1 MTTRDQR
8 WQLII
13 RERLSL
19 IRRLSNFW
27 KRFSLSRHHCRT
39 ASYWSCA
46 TWTWKHEKKRY
57 WLNTDSFHTWSSAI
71 GRYQIRMLHET
82 RLLNRIQCFQF
93 FISTDLIF
101 QFKSL
106 IFRSIHRRSTKNTFI
121 SFDRI
126 SSQKILSD
134 LVKRFRN
141 SLAITSYSTILRVS
155 SRDDF
160 VIFLE
165 KYIRREMNSLRC
177 AGLWWILCSRFWR
190 KWWQTCLLWFFST
203 SDVKVTTLTIQAST
217 TWIRPLDTSLHQWNL
232 HRFSSHVRKKK
243 WQNEFSSLYLSSK
256 IPSSSSRM

>member
-46 TWTWKHEKKRY
+46 TWTWKHLKKTILIEY
-57 WLNTDSFHTWSSAI
+57 CLFFYTWSSAI
-71 GRYQIRMLHET
+71 GLYQIRMLNET

-93 FISTDLIF
+93 FISADLIF

-106 IFRSIHRRSTKNTFI
+106 RFRSIHRRSTKNTFI

-126 SSQKILSD
+126 SLQKILSD

-141 SLAITSYSTILRVS
+141 SFAITSYSTILRVS

-165 KYIRREMNSLRC
+165 KIY
-177 AGLWWILCSRFWR
+177 
-190 KWWQTCLLWFFST
+190 
-203 SDVKVTTLTIQAST
+203 
-217 TWIRPLDTSLHQWNL
+217 P
-232 HRFSSHVRKKK
+232 
-243 WQNEFSSLYLSSK
+243 
-256 IPSSSSRM
+256 